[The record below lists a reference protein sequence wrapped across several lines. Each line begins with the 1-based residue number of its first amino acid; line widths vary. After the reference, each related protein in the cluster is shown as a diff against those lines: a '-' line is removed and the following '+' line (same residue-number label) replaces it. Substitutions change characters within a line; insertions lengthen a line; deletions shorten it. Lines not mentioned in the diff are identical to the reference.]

1 MQHRKTKFI
10 MLILSFWSL
19 FSIAQKSES
28 HYFTELSIG
37 TSIPIGG
44 FASKTYNGKFLDNAN
59 GIAKVGIALNIYT
72 GYRINKTFGL
82 VFMAG
87 GSQNK
92 QDSNTFYNY
101 LKKERNPAITII
113 ETNEWRV
120 GKLMLG
126 GFIELPFEDKSKL
139 SFRGSLLAGICKT
152 AIPKYQFTYVTAGAF
167 PIYGS
172 IGMNKIS
179 LPWTF
184 CYQVGASLKYS
195 ISKKIHL
202 LANLNYFYSTPVYK
216 YSINPN
222 SPNPGELVAAKKR
235 IILSTIELT
244 VGAGINF

>member
-1 MQHRKTKFI
+1 

-101 LKKERNPAITII
+101 LKKERKSFCII
-113 ETNEWRV
+113 LFPLESCIQDYFLFLASCIQIYILLIISSIDKFGILSIKIVN
-120 GKLMLG
+120 
-126 GFIELPFEDKSKL
+126 KSKL
-139 SFRGSLLAGICKT
+139 FYFLHTGI
-152 AIPKYQFTYVTAGAF
+152 F
-167 PIYGS
+167 
-172 IGMNKIS
+172 
-179 LPWTF
+179 
-184 CYQVGASLKYS
+184 
-195 ISKKIHL
+195 
-202 LANLNYFYSTPVYK
+202 
-216 YSINPN
+216 
-222 SPNPGELVAAKKR
+222 
-235 IILSTIELT
+235 
-244 VGAGINF
+244 